1 MDARPLSSACVLAV
15 LLSVAACTAAPER
28 RNWFN
33 DPFAQATL
41 GLPGC
46 PVPEEPLYTEAEMRA
61 QAHYRAERGT
71 SCWLAGTCPDS
82 NAYRRDPETNA
93 RVVAAVRAAQTFDDT
108 NVWVS
113 TQRRFVYLQ
122 GCVRSTAQRDALSA
136 LARAQEGVELVI
148 DDLMVGT
155 EGKPPYTVAH

>member
-1 MDARPLSSACVLAV
+1 MRARPATIAVALALLGACA
-15 LLSVAACTAAPER
+15 AAPER
-28 RNWFN
+28 RNWFD
-33 DPFAQATL
+33 DPFEPATR
-41 GLPGC
+41 GQPDC
-46 PVPEEPLYTEAEMRA
+46 PVPEGPRYTEAEMRA

-108 NVWVS
+108 SVWVG

-122 GCVRSTAQRDALSA
+122 GCVRSAAQRDALSA

-148 DDLMVGT
+148 NDLMVGT

>member
-1 MDARPLSSACVLAV
+1 MDARPLARVRVLAV
-15 LLSVAACTAAPER
+15 LLLAAACAAPPER

-33 DPFAQATL
+33 DPFAQATQ
-41 GLPGC
+41 GLPDC
-46 PVPEEPLYTEAEMRA
+46 PAPEGPLYTEAEMRA

-71 SCWLAGTCPDS
+71 LCWLAGTCPDS

-93 RVVAAVRAAQTFDDT
+93 RVLAAVRASGTFNDT
-108 NVWVS
+108 SVWVS

-122 GCVRSTAQRDALSA
+122 GCVRTTAQREGLTA

-148 DDLMVGT
+148 DELMIGT
-155 EGKPPYTVAH
+155 AGKPPYAVAR